1 MTFFDKYAVSGTKKI
16 FSIFLACS
24 ENPNFKNK
32 MVDNVAEED
41 GLEMV
46 FFEPNEN
53 DLQNDPTHP
62 VNYVSIFK
70 LLKLYLKL
78 NYFKKLF

>member
-1 MTFFDKYAVSGTKKI
+1 
-16 FSIFLACS
+16 
-24 ENPNFKNK
+24 

-70 LLKLYLKL
+70 VLC
-78 NYFKKLF
+78 NVT